1 MHRAICSLG
10 YIQVPSMPTSIAILR
25 VILLVAATGIGL
37 IVGACGISGCRDSDA
52 TAAPRPDADAR
63 PLVVATTG
71 MVADLVRGVGG
82 DRVRVETLIAPGT
95 DPHLYKP
102 TRTDLGRIVRAD
114 LLVANG
120 LHLEGRLDEAL
131 RRAEDAGRR
140 VCRVADDL
148 PRDRLLADEAGDHAD
163 PHVWMDPSLFALAI
177 APIRAALSEIAPA
190 HAATFRTN
198 AERLTD
204 DLAALDAETEAA
216 LALVPPHRRVL
227 VTAHDA
233 FGYLGRRYGFEVVGI
248 QGISTESE
256 AGVRDLRRLVD
267 LLVERDLPAVFVE
280 STVPPR
286 QVEALIAGAAAR
298 GRSVSIGGELFS
310 DAMGAAGTPEGTYP
324 GMIRHNARTIAEALG
339 VPDP

>member
-1 MHRAICSLG
+1 
-10 YIQVPSMPTSIAILR
+10 
-25 VILLVAATGIGL
+25 
-37 IVGACGISGCRDSDA
+37 
-52 TAAPRPDADAR
+52 
-63 PLVVATTG
+63 

-148 PRDRLLADEAGDHAD
+148 PRDRLLADETGDHAD

-190 HAATFRTN
+190 HAATFRVN
-198 AERLTD
+198 ADRMTD

-233 FGYLGRRYGFEVVGI
+233 FGYLSRRYGFEVVGI

-267 LLVERDLPAVFVE
+267 LLVDRDLPAVFVE

-339 VPDP
+339 APDP